1 MRSVLD
7 GSHLPTPRPD
17 SVNCEL
23 PYMHFARNFETHL
36 GTRGWRGSSHILNAV
51 TVDSAS
57 NAARLG
63 PGHWRILM
71 KKLLTL
77 FGLLGA
83 VSAVVYFFR
92 RGNDDDEFLDE
103 ELQ

>member
-1 MRSVLD
+1 
-7 GSHLPTPRPD
+7 
-17 SVNCEL
+17 
-23 PYMHFARNFETHL
+23 
-36 GTRGWRGSSHILNAV
+36 
-51 TVDSAS
+51 
-57 NAARLG
+57 
-63 PGHWRILM
+63 M